1 MQRHRCQPRPA
12 WREKVEEIG
21 LTYHSHENGPYWDE
35 SACYEFTAPEIE
47 ALEAAGRELHFR
59 CIDAAE
65 AVINNGWWER
75 LRIPGAAIPAITRS
89 WERDDFSL
97 YGRFDFAFDGRGAPK
112 LLEYNA
118 DTPTALV
125 EAAVAQWFWLQETRP
140 DADQFNSIHE
150 RLIEAWRRWAG
161 SYPGTAG
168 VPPAMQQMRAGRPRS
183 QEIQDS
189 LKDAVPGSTSPTIH
203 FSSVKENP
211 EDEQTVLYLRDTC
224 EQAGVATRAV
234 FIDDIGWD
242 AGQRGFVDLTG
253 TRLTHCFKL
262 YPWEWL
268 WHEEFGA
275 HLAHDPV
282 HFIEPAW
289 KMLLSNKG
297 LLPIL
302 WELFPDHPNLLPA
315 FENAEPLGARYVRKP
330 KLSREGA
337 NVTWVDGG
345 VALEE
350 TGGDY
355 GEEGH
360 VYQAPASLPEF
371 DGNHA
376 VCGVWMVDH
385 EPAGLGIRE
394 DTRRITGNL
403 SRFVPHFFR

>member
-1 MQRHRCQPRPA
+1 MQRHACQPREN
-12 WREKVEEIG
+12 WMQRVEQIG
-21 LTYHSHENGPYWDE
+21 LTYHSHEHGPYWDE
-35 SACYEFTAPEIE
+35 SACYEFSADEVD
-47 ALEAAGRELHFR
+47 ALETASRTLHAL

-65 AVINNGWWER
+65 AVIQHGWWSR
-75 LRIPGAAIPAITRS
+75 LGIPDAAVPAIVRS

-97 YGRFDFAFDGRGAPK
+97 YGRFDLAFNGVTPPK

-125 EAAVAQWFWLQETRP
+125 EAAVAQWFWLQDTRP

-161 SYPGTAG
+161 T
-168 VPPAMQQMRAGRPRS
+168 
-183 QEIQDS
+183 
-189 LKDAVPGSTSPTIH
+189 TIH
-203 FSSVKENP
+203 FSSVKDHA

-224 EQAGVATRAV
+224 EQAGVKTSPV
-234 FIDDIGWD
+234 HIDDLGWD
-242 AGQRGFVDLTG
+242 ARQKCFVDLDG
-253 TRLTHCFKL
+253 ARITHCFKL

-268 WHEEFGA
+268 WHEEFA
-275 HLAHDPV
+275 PHLAHDTV
-282 HFIEPAW
+282 QFIEPTW

-315 FENAEPLGARYVRKP
+315 YETAEPLAGRFVRKP
-330 KLSREGA
+330 KLSREGS
-337 NVTWVDGG
+337 NVAWVEGN
-345 VALEE
+345 VVIEE

-355 GEEGH
+355 GEEGF
-360 VYQAPASLPEF
+360 VFQAPGVLPEF
-371 DGNHA
+371 DGHRP
-376 VCGVWMVDH
+376 VFGVWMVDH

-403 SRFVPHFFR
+403 SRFIPHFIR

>member
-1 MQRHRCQPRPA
+1 MQRHRCSPRAA
-12 WREKVEEIG
+12 WQASVEATG
-21 LTYHSHENGPYWDE
+21 LTYHSHEHGPYWDE
-35 SACYEFTAPEIE
+35 SVCYEFTAAEIDR
-47 ALEAAGRELHFR
+47 LEAAAHELHYR

-65 AVINNGWWER
+65 AVIARGWWDR
-75 LRIPGAAIPAITRS
+75 LGIPSAAVPAILRS

-97 YGRFDFAFDGRGAPK
+97 YGRFDLAFDGSGPPK

-125 EAAVAQWFWLQETRP
+125 EAAVAQWFWLQDTRP
-140 DADQFNSIHE
+140 DADQFNSLHE
-150 RLIEAWRRWAG
+150 RLVEAWRRWAG
-161 SYPGTAG
+161 T
-168 VPPAMQQMRAGRPRS
+168 
-183 QEIQDS
+183 
-189 LKDAVPGSTSPTIH
+189 TIH
-203 FSSVKENP
+203 FSSVKDHP
-211 EDEQTVLYLRDTC
+211 EDEQTVVYLRDTC
-224 EQAGVATRAV
+224 EQAGVATAGV
-234 FIDDIGWD
+234 YIDDIGWQAD
-242 AGQRGFVDLTG
+242 SGGFVDLSG
-253 TRLTHCFKL
+253 RRITHCFKL

-275 HLAHDPV
+275 HLGSDPV
-282 HFIEPAW
+282 QFIEPAW

-315 FENAEPLGARYVRKP
+315 FETATPLGARYVRKP

-337 NVTWVDGG
+337 NVAWIEHGTT
-345 VALEE
+345 LEE

-360 VYQAPASLPEF
+360 IYQAIAPLPEF
-371 DGNHA
+371 DGHRA
-376 VCGVWMVDH
+376 VCGVWIVDH
-385 EPAGLGIRE
+385 EPAGLGLRE

>member
-1 MQRHRCQPRPA
+1 MQRHTCHPRPA

-35 SACYEFTAPEIE
+35 SACYEFTAPEIDTIE
-47 ALEAAGRELHFR
+47 ASAHALHHL

-65 AVINNGWWER
+65 AVIKNAWWDR
-75 LRIPGAAIPAITRS
+75 LGIPSIAVPAILRS

-97 YGRFDFAFDGRGAPK
+97 YGRFDLAFNGTGSPK

-140 DADQFNSIHE
+140 ELDQFNSIHE
-150 RLIEAWRRWAG
+150 RLVETWRRWAG
-161 SYPGTAG
+161 S
-168 VPPAMQQMRAGRPRS
+168 
-183 QEIQDS
+183 
-189 LKDAVPGSTSPTIH
+189 TIH
-203 FSSVKENP
+203 FSSVKDNP

-234 FIDDIGWD
+234 YIEDIGWSERD
-242 AGQRGFVDLTG
+242 RCFVDVAATQI
-253 TRLTHCFKL
+253 THAFKL

-268 WHEEFGA
+268 WHEEFGPN
-275 HLAHDPV
+275 LADDRV
-282 HFIEPAW
+282 QFIEPAW

-302 WELFPDHPNLLPA
+302 WELFPEHPNLLPA
-315 FENAEPLGARYVRKP
+315 FETAEPLGSRYVRKP

-337 NVTWVDGG
+337 NVAWIDGG
-345 VALEE
+345 VAVEE

-360 VYQAPASLPEF
+360 VFQAAVDLPEF
-371 DGNHA
+371 DGNRA
-376 VCGVWMVDH
+376 VCGVWIVDH